1 MRWGVGDSDAQAVKA
16 PAAARSR
23 EREEGNF
30 MLSVGGSNRHF
41 NPMTA
46 PEQIALLGEEV
57 AIRWADGRESFY
69 PMAYLREM
77 SPSAENMG
85 ETDLLENR
93 YGGDGTAK
101 YPGVRVTGW
110 GIIGGYAVQ
119 FHFSDGHNTGLF
131 TYDYLR
137 KLADRA

>member
-1 MRWGVGDSDAQAVKA
+1 MI
-16 PAAARSR
+16 
-23 EREEGNF
+23 
-30 MLSVGGSNRHF
+30 
-41 NPMTA
+41 A
-46 PEQIALLGEEV
+46 PEQIALLGDEV
-57 AIRWADGRESFY
+57 AIRWADGRENFY

-85 ETDLLENR
+85 ETDLLGNR
-93 YGGDGTAK
+93 YGGDSTTK

-137 KLADRA
+137 KLGEGM